1 MPAPDRIVQAAARL
15 FLELGFDGVTTE
27 AVAAASGVTKA
38 MVYYYYGSKT
48 NLFTAAIEWMMDVS
62 RQQTQEILSR
72 PVPLRDRLQIIALTR
87 LRITAPL
94 DLDAM
99 MRGSRQVLT
108 EEQLARIRH
117 AEEQMVS
124 VIAQAFQAGVA
135 AGEVREIDAQLAARV
150 FLAMLMVGKAELN
163 EGRLTADRLEDRCR
177 EWLSIFWSGV
187 AAPASAPAAPV
198 KHSDREG

>member
-1 MPAPDRIVQAAARL
+1 MCYHFLYNKGTRRQGEAGTCVQIHAV
-15 FLELGFDGVTTE
+15 FDGVTTE

-38 MVYYYYGSKT
+38 MVYYSYGSKT

-72 PVPLRDRLQIIALTR
+72 PVPLRDRLQVIALTR
-87 LRITAPL
+87 LRITAPF

-117 AEEQMVS
+117 TEEQMVS

-135 AGEVREIDAQLAARV
+135 AGEVREI
-150 FLAMLMVGKAELN
+150 
-163 EGRLTADRLEDRCR
+163 
-177 EWLSIFWSGV
+177 
-187 AAPASAPAAPV
+187 AAPASASATPV